1 MLHVTDMLPD
11 QILSVDDGPAAEVVN
26 PNGRAPVCLVCEHAS
41 AAIPSSLGAL
51 GLVDADRYSHAV
63 WDIGAEELART
74 LSRRLDAPLVLAR
87 VSRLVYD
94 CNRPPEREDAMPAR
108 TETIDIPGNR
118 DLTPAERKLRTREI
132 YDAFHATLSATL
144 DAFPKPPAF
153 VTIHSFTP
161 NWFGQPRDTELGLLH
176 DEDPTLAR
184 AMLSHSARTFRTELN
199 RPYSAAD
206 GVTHTLARHA
216 TARGLRNVM
225 IEVRN
230 DLLGDKS
237 QISKVADTLENM
249 LSAAL
254 AEGADAA

>member
-1 MLHVTDMLPD
+1 MLPN

-26 PNGRAPVCLVCEHAS
+26 PKGSAPVCLVCEHAS
-41 AAIPSSLGAL
+41 AAIPSSLGDL
-51 GLVDADRYSHAV
+51 GLADSDRYSHAV
-63 WDIGAEELART
+63 WDIGAEALARE
-74 LSRRLDAPLVLAR
+74 LSSRLDAPLVLAR

-94 CNRPPEREDAMPAR
+94 CNRPPERGDAMPSR
-108 TETIDIPGNR
+108 TETIEIPGNR
-118 DLTPAERKLRTREI
+118 DLTPDARAIRTREV
-132 YDAFHATLSATL
+132 YDVFHATLDAALDGFASA
-144 DAFPKPPAF
+144 PAL

-161 NWFGQPRDTELGLLH
+161 QWFGQPRRTELGLLH
-176 DEDPTLAR
+176 DADPALAR
-184 AMLSHSARTFRTELN
+184 AMLTFADPGFRTELN
-199 RPYSAAD
+199 QPYSAAD

-230 DLLGDKS
+230 DLLSNAS
-237 QISKVADTLENM
+237 QVTRMAENLQHM